1 VFKRVRK
8 PLKAIPSPL
17 PMFTSMGQLVS
28 FLSSQG
34 LLDERLAG
42 AFMKADRGCFV
53 SHPLAYHPSMALPV
67 VEGTTISAPDVVA
80 LMLSL
85 LEPKGRVLDV
95 GAGSGWTACLLS
107 HLSDEVVAIDINERA
122 LEVARENLRRCCGA
136 DNVSLLRASAYS
148 PPKGPYDRI
157 LVSASAPSFPKALER
172 ELKEGGVAVFV
183 EGSRLV
189 KARKEGGRMKREVE
203 LEGFAFLPLL
213 P

>member
-1 VFKRVRK
+1 
-8 PLKAIPSPL
+8 
-17 PMFTSMGQLVS
+17 M
-28 FLSSQG
+28 
-34 LLDERLAG
+34 DERLAE
-42 AFMKADRGCFV
+42 AFMKADRACFV
-53 SHPLAYHPSMALPV
+53 SHPLVYHPSMALPV

-85 LEPKGRVLDV
+85 LEPRGRVLDV

-107 HLSDEVVAIDINERA
+107 HLSDEVVAIDISEKA
-122 LEVARENLRRCCGA
+122 LEVARGNLEKCCKAEN
-136 DNVSLLRASAYS
+136 VKLLKASAYS

-157 LVSASAPSFPKALER
+157 LVSASAPAFPEELER
-172 ELKEGGVAVFV
+172 ELKEGGTAVFV

-189 KARKEGGRMKREVE
+189 KAKKEGGKLKREVE